1 MRFWPC
7 AAVLLAVA
15 LGGCTT
21 AYETVGDPFVSP
33 GKFTYL
39 RCEDIAKRVAAAET
53 RDRELRALMDKAN
66 NGVGGSTVNFFVYAP
81 DLDGVEAELRLL
93 HRTAGEK
100 RCDPIKPQKTEIA
113 PLH

>member
-1 MRFWPC
+1 MRLGSC
-7 AAVLLAVA
+7 AAVLLAAA
-15 LGGCTT
+15 LGGCAT
-21 AYETVGDPFVSP
+21 AYEVAGDPFVSP
-33 GKFTYL
+33 GKFVYL
-39 RCEDIAKRVAAAET
+39 RCEDIAKRVAEAET
-53 RDRELRALMDKAN
+53 RDRDLRALMNKAG

-100 RCDPIKPQKTEIA
+100 RCDPIMPQKTEIA